1 MDIDYQK
8 MHMTLTLMSQHYKP
22 VILSFR
28 IEFNSNFKKSVKAYI
43 KLNLDRQVIKSIR
56 I

>member
-8 MHMTLTLMSQHYKP
+8 MHVILMLMSQHYKSI
-22 VILSFR
+22 ILSFR
-28 IEFNSNFKKSVKAYI
+28 IESNLNFKKLIKAYI
-43 KLNLDRQVIKSIR
+43 KLNLDRQMIKFIR